1 MAIAVIPFMAVFGT
15 FYFLRKKKNR
25 RAALFCKAAAT
36 FMPVLL
42 LVCSFSKLFPG
53 TGIVVGNM
61 GTAAADGNTG
71 EMLYAYICTL
81 AALVFYMAAD
91 VLLECKFVW
100 GAVCFS
106 AGHICVTAG
115 FVLGGEVSAAG
126 KYAEKYAE
134 EYAGKTVGIYSY
146 GAEIPTQ
153 TEISLLLGVCFLL
166 SVFLA
171 AFFLRKYIPHLKKLL
186 VPAVLYILILSVM
199 CSAAVVSGTVRIL
212 ETGNAAGL
220 IPIAGGVFFLVSDIL
235 LGINR
240 LGRKRSKVRGAAVLI
255 LYYLSVYLLAV
266 RLFAVN

>member
-71 EMLYAYICTL
+71 EMLYAYICTF

-106 AGHICVTAG
+106 AGHICMTAG

-126 KYAEKYAE
+126 KYVEKYA
-134 EYAGKTVGIYSY
+134 
-146 GAEIPTQ
+146 
-153 TEISLLLGVCFLL
+153 LGVCFLL

-212 ETGNAAGL
+212 ETGNTAGL